1 MRFVGIIFLR
11 LACFI
16 QCIVPVPVP
25 VLALQTIDDQIESI
39 MSSMSLHQK
48 INQMAQIDFSLI
60 FTDSN
65 VDQGKL
71 EHYFGRESIGSLLLV
86 PVQKNSFDA
95 SFYRDVMERI
105 QNVTKAYNLPPV
117 IAGIDSVH
125 GANYVKG
132 AIIFPQQINI
142 ASTFNPM
149 HAKYAG
155 KIAARDSLAGG
166 INWVF
171 SPILG
176 LGIQPLWARMFETF
190 GEDPHVVGQFAT
202 KMVEG
207 IQENSRSAA
216 CAKHFVGYSAP
227 RDGHDRSP
235 SWIPVRHLY
244 QYFVRPWRDVIQNA
258 RPLTI
263 MESYSE
269 YDGVP
274 NAANRNSLQT
284 LLRQDLGFDG
294 VLVTDY
300 HEVENLFEFHH
311 VAANNNEAVKMT
323 LLEGSVDISMLPFN
337 TDRWM
342 NGVAASVNETKERGT
357 VAIRYV

>member
-1 MRFVGIIFLR
+1 MRFVGIILLW

-16 QCIVPVPVP
+16 QCIVP

-60 FTDSN
+60 FSGDG

-71 EHYFGRESIGSLLLV
+71 EYYFGEQGFGSLLV
-86 PVQKNSFDA
+86 VGTYADA
-95 SFYRDVMERI
+95 SFYRDVMERV
-105 QNVTKAYNLPPV
+105 QNVAKAYNLPPV

-190 GEDPHVVGQFAT
+190 GEDPPYSWT
-202 KMVEG
+202 
-207 IQENSRSAA
+207 ICDEN
-216 CAKHFVGYSAP
+216 G
-227 RDGHDRSP
+227 
-235 SWIPVRHLY
+235 
-244 QYFVRPWRDVIQNA
+244 
-258 RPLTI
+258 
-263 MESYSE
+263 
-269 YDGVP
+269 
-274 NAANRNSLQT
+274 
-284 LLRQDLGFDG
+284 
-294 VLVTDY
+294 
-300 HEVENLFEFHH
+300 
-311 VAANNNEAVKMT
+311 
-323 LLEGSVDISMLPFN
+323 
-337 TDRWM
+337 
-342 NGVAASVNETKERGT
+342 
-357 VAIRYV
+357 